1 MIAEDIRTAIES
13 ISANRLRSFLT
24 MLGII
29 VAVSSVVMIVALGN
43 AAERQIKGSLEGL
56 GTQTVLVY
64 VTPGQGGVAGAT
76 QGVLTERDAD
86 ALRRAFPDALHV
98 VPQISNSVRVVFEDK
113 RSDTSLLG
121 VTPDYFSVVAMDLLE
136 GSLFS
141 SNDVAAR
148 SVVVVLGR
156 STSERLFEGQSA
168 VGRRVRINGVPAEV
182 VGVAA
187 ARGSGTAGDQND
199 FVLAPVSSMRQ
210 RLGAGTT
217 SVADA
222 DAVGTLLVKFAPET
236 DLAEARERVVS
247 FFEDRKNIDEDEINP
262 FTVSTSEELGQ
273 ATSAIVNVLQAVL
286 GSIASISLIVGGI
299 GIANIMLA
307 SVAERT
313 WEIGLRMAVGAQP
326 RQIRNQ
332 FLVEACILCVIGG
345 ILGLAVAAAFVFI
358 VGAVS
363 NIPIS
368 ISFGNMVLAIVMS
381 GMTGLIAG
389 YVPAR
394 RAAALDPI
402 VALRRD

>member
-29 VAVSSVVMIVALGN
+29 VAVSSVVMIIALSD

-56 GTQTVLVY
+56 GTQTILVY
-64 VTPGQGGVAGAT
+64 AAPGQGGIAGAT

-86 ALRRAFPDALHV
+86 ALRGAFPDILHV

-121 VTPDYFSVVAMDLLE
+121 VTPDYFSVASLDLLE

-141 SNDVAAR
+141 SSDVAAR

-187 ARGSGTAGDQND
+187 ARGSGAAGDQND

-210 RLGAGTT
+210 RLGAGTMAI
-217 SVADA
+217 ADA
-222 DAVGTLLVKFAPET
+222 DAVGMLLIKFTADA
-236 DLAEARERVVS
+236 DLAEARERIVS
-247 FFEDRKNIDEDEINP
+247 FFEDRKNIDQDEINP

-273 ATSAIVNVLQAVL
+273 ATSAIISVLQVVL
-286 GSIASISLIVGGI
+286 GSIASISLVVGGI

-326 RQIRNQ
+326 SQIRNQ

-345 ILGLAVAAAFVFI
+345 IAGLIVAAAFVLI
-358 VGAVS
+358 VGSVS
-363 NIPIS
+363 DIPIS
-368 ISFGNMVLAIVMS
+368 ISFGNIVLAIFMS